1 MLRFFIGLAL
11 LTAALPIHG
20 QNPPPQTPPTPTGNN
35 TALPMWRCTLPGGS
49 YSVALRAVVSVSTH
63 EYLVDG
69 TVRVTEVNI
78 DTTGSVLARFY
89 YLEPNTPNAPLGIG
103 AGTLEKAQQLL
114 SEAAERSGQEAWKK
128 VIKNY
133 PTTTHAHTVEYR
145 LTDKSQIN
153 TIFASAEEAFRLNR
167 NTTLKIE

>member
-1 MLRFFIGLAL
+1 MLRFLIGLAL
-11 LTAALPIHG
+11 VTAALTLRG

-78 DTTGSVLARFY
+78 DTGSVLRSITSNRTRPMHRSASTRARS
-89 YLEPNTPNAPLGIG
+89 
-103 AGTLEKAQQLL
+103 KAQQLL
-114 SEAAERSGQEAWKK
+114 TEAAGRSGRSVEE
-128 VIKNY
+128 VIRITDN
-133 PTTTHAHTVEYR
+133 HSRALSMR
-145 LTDKSQIN
+145 LTEKSQIN

-167 NTTLKIE
+167 NTTLKVE